1 MSTMCR
7 KKKKYLDKDKEKYV
21 EYLST
26 PQYMCGNCGRLANSS
41 KNLCK
46 PIALENYLDNKK
58 SQNIENE
65 IVEISEAEYQFW
77 QRNILPFGW
86 FIIN

>member
-1 MSTMCR
+1 MH
-7 KKKKYLDKDKEKYV
+7 
-21 EYLST
+21 
-26 PQYMCGNCGRLANSS
+26 LA
-41 KNLCK
+41 
-46 PIALENYLDNKK
+46 
-58 SQNIENE
+58 QNTENE